1 MKPSPF
7 TFDTRADTV
16 LILRNPN
23 TAQKEECEIQTD
35 SEPEYERLNEAG
47 FGESKTRRDSPMTL
61 DNDQK
66 YPRGALEDTQVEFS
80 VSSRHMSLASPV
92 FRAMLESKFKESQ
105 LNEQGLY
112 EVQASEWDAEA
123 FVILLDIIHGHH
135 RDVPKRI
142 SVEILSNIA
151 IIVDYYGCHEIME
164 FVLTA
169 WLTYLGDPEEF
180 VKEDPLRWLF
190 ISWVF
195 RQEGLFTV
203 ATKMLLLYDNGAYV
217 VDLPI
222 PQPILGN
229 MASFQVSSCPLLTN
243 FSLDKVDDK
252 RQYVLNTL
260 FGHLY
265 SYQQDLLTGVAGC
278 SETCCSMLLG
288 SLMKQMRLHGLAT
301 ARPHEPFD
309 GWTVEKAR
317 KTILG
322 LAVPPW
328 RVPGRSTDHPCTLN
342 KALAPRVSQVLQHA
356 KGLELKDFEGSP
368 CVMFMSMSS

>member
-1 MKPSPF
+1 MRTLPFQIIKNKANSFHVNKMKTSPF

-23 TAQKEECEIQTD
+23 TAQRGECEIQTD

-47 FGESKTRRDSPMTL
+47 SGELSKTRRDSPMTL

-66 YPRGALEDTQVEFS
+66 YPRGSLEDTQVEFR

-105 LNEQGLY
+105 LNKQGLY

-169 WLTYLGDPEEF
+169 WLTYLGEPEEF

-195 RQEGLFTV
+195 RQEALFTV
-203 ATKMLLLYDNGAYV
+203 ATKMLLLYDNGEYV

-222 PQPILGN
+222 PQPILGRR
-229 MASFQVSSCPLLTN
+229 QTTIRTQHTLRSSLQLPTRPSYRSSRLL
-243 FSLDKVDDK
+243 
-252 RQYVLNTL
+252 
-260 FGHLY
+260 
-265 SYQQDLLTGVAGC
+265 
-278 SETCCSMLLG
+278 
-288 SLMKQMRLHGLAT
+288 
-301 ARPHEPFD
+301 
-309 GWTVEKAR
+309 
-317 KTILG
+317 
-322 LAVPPW
+322 
-328 RVPGRSTDHPCTLN
+328 
-342 KALAPRVSQVLQHA
+342 
-356 KGLELKDFEGSP
+356 
-368 CVMFMSMSS
+368 

>member
-1 MKPSPF
+1 MKSSPF

-23 TAQKEECEIQTD
+23 TAQQGECEIQTD

-47 FGESKTRRDSPMTL
+47 FGDSNKARRDSPMTL

-66 YPRGALEDTQVEFS
+66 YPRGSLEDTQVEFR

-169 WLTYLGDPEEF
+169 WLTYLGEPEEF

-195 RQEGLFTV
+195 RQEALFTV
-203 ATKMLLLYDNGAYV
+203 ATKMLLLYDNGEYV

-229 MASFQVSSCPLLTN
+229 SASFQISFLSNAYQLL
-243 FSLDKVDDK
+243 S
-252 RQYVLNTL
+252 RQ
-260 FGHLY
+260 G
-265 SYQQDLLTGVAGC
+265 
-278 SETCCSMLLG
+278 
-288 SLMKQMRLHGLAT
+288 R
-301 ARPHEPFD
+301 
-309 GWTVEKAR
+309 R
-317 KTILG
+317 KTTIRTQHTL
-322 LAVPPW
+322 
-328 RVPGRSTDHPCTLN
+328 RS
-342 KALAPRVSQVLQHA
+342 SLQ
-356 KGLELKDFEGSP
+356 LSTR
-368 CVMFMSMSS
+368 SSYRSSRLL